1 MAREGGVLADGNVLT
16 SSGLD
21 QSEADIH
28 ALILRQ
34 ALLVNEHGITTYSTT
49 GHNAIVSGFTEVLV
63 THAYAFVDGALTNK
77 SAYDWK
83 VLGNNYL
90 APPCTN
96 IFDDF
101 ADSSIDGAKWD
112 NTGSTAWTES
122 AGWVQL
128 SITGASSGRLTGK
141 TNWGTGGSAITY
153 LRFPVACTSSTTAPA
168 GTTFSV
174 QLSSVTGAGGTQ
186 VTLWTYV
193 TSGSGPSFANAVV
206 VDVWISGNSAYVYAN
221 GVYYGTSDI
230 TAIAATW
237 YPRFYMASGTND
249 VSLMKVHNCSNTL
262 GATSTIFLATKNS
275 YLNKNIRNIILI
287 GKAYNL
293 FTGMAATTLIAPS
306 MSDDNG
312 TAYITKTYGD
322 ATDLATNDDG
332 SPPFIFNF
340 DGTDYRSKAK
350 FIFTNDNTGTSYGY
364 ALLDFF
370 GYVMRQ

>member
-1 MAREGGVLADGNVLT
+1 MDT
-16 SSGLD
+16 Y
-21 QSEADIH
+21 

-34 ALLVNEHGITTYSTT
+34 AILLNEHGATTYSIT
-49 GHNAIVSGFTEVLV
+49 GHNAIVSGFTEALV
-63 THAYAFVDGALTNK
+63 TYAYAFVDASLTNK

-83 VLGNNYL
+83 ILGNNYL

-96 IFDDF
+96 VFDDF

-112 NTGSTAWTES
+112 NTGAVAWTES
-122 AGWVQL
+122 AGYAQL
-128 SITGASSGRLTGK
+128 SIAGANSGRLTGK

-153 LRFPVACTSSTTAPA
+153 LRFPVACTSTTTAPA
-168 GTTFSV
+168 GTTFAV
-174 QLSSVTGAGGTQ
+174 QLSSVSGAGGTQ
-186 VTLWTYV
+186 VTLWSYV
-193 TSGSGPSFANAVV
+193 TAGSGPSFSNSVV

-237 YPRFYMASGTND
+237 YPRFYMVTAAADTST
-249 VSLMKVHNCSNTL
+249 MKVHDCSNTL
-262 GATSTIFLATKNS
+262 GATSTIYLATKNS
-275 YLNKNIRNIILI
+275 YGSKNIRNVILI

-293 FTGMAATTLIAPS
+293 FSGMAATALITPF

-332 SPPFIFNF
+332 SPPFVFNF

-350 FIFTNDNTGTSYGY
+350 FVFTNDNTGTSYGY

-370 GYVMRQ
+370 GYAMRQ